1 MCAREEKKGSKH
13 HNRQDKVEGRNKDHN
28 GELSKKKEREKKMGE
43 RETTRGGRGRD
54 RGKETERE
62 NGMPGIRQRRN
73 KLGEGGGS
81 IRAPENANQ
90 N

>member
-43 RETTRGGRGRD
+43 RETTRGGRGKRSRKRD
-54 RGKETERE
+54 RERE
-62 NGMPGIRQRRN
+62 W
-73 KLGEGGGS
+73 
-81 IRAPENANQ
+81 NAGDQ
-90 N
+90 ATEK